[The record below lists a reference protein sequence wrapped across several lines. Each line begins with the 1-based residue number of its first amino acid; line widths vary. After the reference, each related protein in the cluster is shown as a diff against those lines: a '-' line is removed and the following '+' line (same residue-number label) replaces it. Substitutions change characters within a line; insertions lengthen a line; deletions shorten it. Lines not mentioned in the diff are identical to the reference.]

1 MQEEV
6 GEAIISVPAYFNDKA
21 RAATKHAGELAGL
34 RVERIIN
41 EPSAAALACQNIE
54 QREDAT
60 ILVFDFG
67 GGTLDVSLVECFD
80 NVVQIEAVS
89 GDNHLGG
96 SDFDSVIAKYFC
108 EKQNLLWDSLDEK
121 LRAVIIKA
129 AERCKMELTT
139 AKDAVMRVR

>member
-1 MQEEV
+1 MPGSWQDYL
-6 GEAIISVPAYFNDKA
+6 GRAYHQRAICS
-21 RAATKHAGELAGL
+21 
-34 RVERIIN
+34 
-41 EPSAAALACQNIE
+41 SACRQNIE

-96 SDFDSVIAKYFC
+96 SDFDSVNRKIF
-108 EKQNLLWDSLDEK
+108 
-121 LRAVIIKA
+121 LRETESVVGF
-129 AERCKMELTT
+129 TG
-139 AKDAVMRVR
+139 